1 MLQPTWD
8 RGRSTFA
15 PRKGARRRLALK
27 PAALCLEERLTL
39 STTLG
44 TSFIGDNGTGWY
56 PPDTNLAV
64 GPSHVVETVNET
76 LAIYNKSTGALISS
90 QTLQNFFSGYVQG
103 SIGMFD
109 PSVMYDEAAGRFIVE
124 AAVKDSTNSKSYVDI
139 AVSNSS
145 DPTAGFTEK
154 HQIEVDQ
161 GGQYWVDNGKLGGNA
176 DAYVFTGNFYTFS
189 NSNGP
194 ELVLTIDKTSVLDQ
208 NSSTLTDYVVTR
220 SNNFSMIPARM
231 HGASSGGPMWFVET
245 TWNGSNSIDVVKM
258 TNVDTANPSFTDNNL
273 TVNSYSYISSPP
285 QPGGTVGI
293 VDCRALNVEWNNNNL
308 VTGFDSKS
316 GSDAAAAW
324 VEFATGGS
332 SPTVSQQ
339 GVIHP
344 GSAVQTYFPAV
355 GVDSSGN
362 VGMTYMESSSSED
375 VSMYFTGR
383 LASDPANTMEAPTL
397 GDGGSATLSPNRAG
411 DYAGI
416 ALDPSTSATFWVGN
430 EYARSGG
437 SWGTWL
443 CQFTISSGGETQ
455 PPTVATAASASPSPV
470 TGTTT
475 NLSVLGA
482 DDDGEPSLIYTW
494 AVTAQPSGATT
505 PTFSINGTN
514 AAKNSTATFYAAG
527 SYTFQATITDTAGL
541 SVTSSV
547 SVTVNQ
553 TQTSISVS
561 PASVTLVPGGTQ
573 QFTAS
578 ALDQF
583 GSAMATQPSFTWSID
598 TGGVGTVSSHGLY
611 TAPSSTGTATVRAT
625 AGSMSGTASVTVT
638 TIPNP
643 PSNLTATA
651 VSRTQI
657 NLTWTDNSTNE
668 TGFKIQ
674 RSSDGGSSWTRIATV
689 GHGVTS
695 YHDTTVHRRTTYEYR
710 VAAYNG
716 AGTSA
721 WSNIATATTPRTP
734 ERTTH
739 GTAFP
744 APDFPLYINP
754 KHLRRWQWWHRHQ
767 QEQDRPAFL
776 ESRIPALREAALVSE
791 AVNRRRSP

>member
-1 MLQPTWD
+1 
-8 RGRSTFA
+8 
-15 PRKGARRRLALK
+15 
-27 PAALCLEERLTL
+27 
-39 STTLG
+39 
-44 TSFIGDNGTGWY
+44 
-56 PPDTNLAV
+56 
-64 GPSHVVETVNET
+64 VVETVNET
-76 LAIYNKSTGALISS
+76 LAIYNKSTGAFISS
-90 QTLQNFFSGYVQG
+90 QTLQSFFSGFVTG

-109 PSVMYDEAAGRFIVE
+109 PTVMYDEAAGRFIVE

-208 NSSTLTDYVVTR
+208 NSSTLTDYINTR
-220 SNNFSMIPARM
+220 SSDFSMIPARM
-231 HGASSGGPMWFVET
+231 HGAVSGGPMWFAET
-245 TWNGSNSIDVVKM
+245 SWSGGSWIDVVEM

-273 TVNSYSYISSPP
+273 TVNSYSYTSSPP

-293 VDCRALNVEWNNNNL
+293 IDCRVLNVEWSNNNL
-308 VTGFDSKS
+308 VAGFDSIS

-332 SPTVSQQ
+332 RPTVSQQ

-344 GSAVQTYFPAV
+344 GSGVQTYFPAV

-362 VGMTYMESSSSED
+362 VGMTYMESSSSER

-383 LASDPANTMEAPTL
+383 LASDPVNTMESASL
-397 GDGGSATLSPNRAG
+397 AQGGAATLSPNRAG

-416 ALDPSTSATFWVGN
+416 ALDPSTSATFWAGN

-443 CQFTISSGGETQ
+443 CQFTITSGSGDQ
-455 PPTVATAASASPSPV
+455 PPTVATPASASPSPV

-482 DDDGEPSLIYTW
+482 DDGGEASLTYTW
-494 AVTAQPSGATT
+494 AVIAQPSGVST
-505 PTFSINGTN
+505 PTFSTNGTN
-514 AAKNSTATFYAAG
+514 ASKNSTATFYAAG
-527 SYTFQATITDTAGL
+527 SYTFQVTITDTAGL
-541 SVTSSV
+541 SVTSSA

-553 TQTSISVS
+553 TETSISV
-561 PASVTLVPGGTQ
+561 PPPSVTVVPGGTQ

-583 GSAMATQPSFTWSID
+583 GAAMATQPSFTWSID
-598 TGGVGTVSSHGLY
+598 TGGIGTVSSIGLY

-651 VSRTQI
+651 VSKTQI

-674 RSSDGGSSWTRIATV
+674 RSSNGGSSWTQIATV
-689 GHGVTS
+689 GPGITS
-695 YHDTTVHRRTTYEYR
+695 YSDTSVRRNTTYEYR

-721 WSNIATATTPRTP
+721 WSNFATVTTPRTP
-734 ERTTH
+734 QRTKH

-744 APDFPLYINP
+744 VHGTAFPPPDSPLYINP
-754 KHLRRWQWWHRHQ
+754 KHLRRWQRWHRHQ
-767 QEQDRPAFL
+767 QD
-776 ESRIPALREAALVSE
+776 
-791 AVNRRRSP
+791 

>member
-1 MLQPTWD
+1 MLQHTWK
-8 RGRSTFA
+8 RGLSTSA
-15 PRKGARRRLALK
+15 PRKSARRRRALK
-27 PAALCLEERLTL
+27 PAVLCLEERLTL

-44 TSFIGDNGTGWY
+44 TSFIGDSGTGWY

-90 QTLQNFFSGYVQG
+90 QTLQSFFSGFVTG
-103 SIGMFD
+103 SNGMFD
-109 PSVMYDEAAGRFIVE
+109 PSVMYDEAAGRFVVE
-124 AAVKDSTNSKSYVDI
+124 AAVKDPTNSKSYIDI

-161 GGQYWVDNGKLGGNA
+161 GQYWVDNGKLGGNA
-176 DAYVFTGNFYTFS
+176 DAYVFTGNFYNFS
-189 NSNGP
+189 NTNGP
-194 ELVLTIDKTSVLDQ
+194 ELVLTIDKNSVLDQ
-208 NSSTLTDYVVTR
+208 NNSTLTDYVTSR
-220 SNNFSMIPARM
+220 SGQFSMIPARM
-231 HGASSGGPMWFVET
+231 HGAVSGGPMWFVET
-245 TWNGSNSIDVVKM
+245 SWSGGSSIDVVKM
-258 TNVDTANPSFTDNNL
+258 TNVDTANPSYADNNR
-273 TVNSYSYISSPP
+273 TVNSYSYTSSSP

-293 VDCRALNVEWNNNNL
+293 VDSRTLNVEWNNNNL
-308 VTGFDSKS
+308 VAGFDSMS

-324 VEFATGGS
+324 VLFGTSGS

-344 GSAVQTYFPAV
+344 GSGVQTYFPAV

-362 VGMTYMESSSSED
+362 IGMTYMESSSSAY

-383 LASDPANTMEAPTL
+383 LASDPANTMEPATL
-397 GDGGSATLSPNRAG
+397 AEAGSATLSPNRAG
-411 DYAGI
+411 DYGGI
-416 ALDPSTSATFWVGN
+416 ALDPSTSSTFWGGN
-430 EYARSGG
+430 EYAKSGG

-443 CQFTISSGGETQ
+443 CQFTISAGGETQ
-455 PPTVATAASASPSPV
+455 PPTVATPASASPSTV

-482 DDDGEPSLIYTW
+482 DDDGEPSLTYNW
-494 AVTAQPSGATT
+494 AVTAQPSGVPT

-514 AAKNSTATFYAAG
+514 AAKNSTATFHAAG

-553 TQTSISVS
+553 TQTSIGVS
-561 PASVTLVPGGTQ
+561 PSSATVVPGGTQ
-573 QFTAS
+573 QFTAT
-578 ALDQF
+578 AQDQF
-583 GSAMATQPSFTWSID
+583 GRAMATQPSFTWSVD
-598 TGGVGTVSSHGLY
+598 SGGVGGTVSSSGLY
-611 TAPSSTGTATVRAT
+611 TAPSSTGSATVRAT

-643 PSNLTATA
+643 PSNLRATA
-651 VSRTQI
+651 VSSTEI
-657 NLTWTDNSTNE
+657 DLTWTDNSTNE

-674 RSSDGGSSWTRIATV
+674 RSSDGGNTWTQIATV

-721 WSNIATATTPRTP
+721 WSNIATATTPRIP
-734 ERTTH
+734 QRTEP
-739 GTAFP
+739 GP
-744 APDFPLYINP
+744 SLPPPDIPLYVNP
-754 KHLRRWQWWHRHQ
+754 KHLRRWQRYHRHH
-767 QEQDRPAFL
+767 QD
-776 ESRIPALREAALVSE
+776 
-791 AVNRRRSP
+791 